1 MHWAKKQH
9 TNYTKPITESKSS
22 HFSRNSTLFAV
33 RDERQMSRRTR
44 ANTDLGL
51 RDVRDRVYA
60 IRGQIYP

>member
-1 MHWAKKQH
+1 MHRAKRQH
-9 TNYTKPITESKSS
+9 TNYTKPITMSKSS
-22 HFSRNSTLFAV
+22 HVSRNCTLFAV